1 MLHRCRKRVP
11 VQMGD
16 SELEVRKENTLYKL
30 SRKKNLPTKLTYQ
43 VINYRLP

>member
-1 MLHRCRKRVP
+1 MRE
-11 VQMGD
+11 G
-16 SELEVRKENTLYKL
+16 ELEVRREIILYKL